1 MDFGFS
7 GEQQAI
13 RSLARE
19 ILQAEATPERVKQA
33 ETGAF
38 VDRALWKQCAEA
50 NLLGIAIAEEHGG
63 MGMGLLE
70 LCVFFEELGRA
81 VAPGPW
87 FSTLVLGALPIAAFG
102 TAEQQRDWLPRVAA
116 GEALLSGALDDAGSR
131 ERQSPATRA
140 RKESAA
146 AGDWSL
152 HGAKRALPCAEDA
165 AALLIPAAPEGEA
178 RAALFLAAAGG
189 AGISLLP
196 QRISTGEPRCD
207 LRLDAAPA
215 QRLGAAD
222 TSGVSGTSDEGGPL
236 AWLEAHALAALCAM
250 QVGVSESAMRIAAKY
265 TSEREQFGVPIGS
278 FQAVQQRLADCYVDL
293 EAMRWTLWRAAARLA
308 AGRPALREARIAKW
322 WAAEAGARIAGAAL
336 HLHGGIGADVDYPIH
351 RHFLWSK
358 SLELQLGGAGESEA
372 ALGRQ
377 LAQLE
382 PAEEL

>member
-1 MDFGFS
+1 MDFAFS

-19 ILQAEATPERVKQA
+19 ILSAEATPERVKQA

-70 LCVFFEELGRA
+70 LCVLFEEVGRA

-87 FSTLVLGALPIAAFG
+87 FATLALGALPIAAFG

-116 GEALLSGALDDAGSR
+116 GEALLSGALEDAGSR
-131 ERQSPATRA
+131 QRQSPATRA

-146 AGDWSL
+146 AGGWSL
-152 HGAKRALPCAEDA
+152 HGAKRALPCAGEA
-165 AALLIPAAPEGEA
+165 AALLIPAAPEGEQ
-178 RAALFLAAAGG
+178 RAALFLAAANG

-196 QRISTGEPRCD
+196 QRISTGEPHCD
-207 LRLDAAPA
+207 LRLDGAPA
-215 QRLGAAD
+215 QRLGGASR
-222 TSGVSGTSDEGGPL
+222 TPDEGGPL

-293 EAMRWTLWRAAARLA
+293 EAMRWTMWRAASRLA
-308 AGRPALREARIAKW
+308 VGRPALREARIAKW
-322 WAAEAGARIAGAAL
+322 WAAEAGARIAAATL

>member
-1 MDFGFS
+1 MDFAFS

-19 ILQAEATPERVKQA
+19 ILSAEATPERVKQA

-70 LCVFFEELGRA
+70 LCVLFEEVGRA

-87 FSTLVLGALPIAAFG
+87 FATLALGALPIAAFG

-116 GEALLSGALDDAGSR
+116 GEALLSGALEDAGSR
-131 ERQSPATRA
+131 QRQSPATRA

-146 AGDWSL
+146 AGGWSL
-152 HGAKRALPCAEDA
+152 HGAKRALPCAEEA
-165 AALLIPAAPEGEA
+165 AALLIPAAPEGEQ
-178 RAALFLAAAGG
+178 RADLFLAAANG

-196 QRISTGEPRCD
+196 QRISTGEPHCD
-207 LRLDAAPA
+207 LHLDGAPA
-215 QRLGAAD
+215 QRLGGASR
-222 TSGVSGTSDEGGPL
+222 TSRTSDEGGPL

-250 QVGVSESAMRIAAKY
+250 QVGVSQSAMRIAAKY

-293 EAMRWTLWRAAARLA
+293 EAMRWTMWRAASRLA

-322 WAAEAGARIAGAAL
+322 WAAEAGARIAAATL

-377 LAQLE
+377 LAQLQ
-382 PAEEL
+382 PTEEL

>member
-1 MDFGFS
+1 MDFAFS
-7 GEQQAI
+7 DEQQAI

-19 ILQAEATPERVKQA
+19 ILSAEATPERVKQA
-33 ETGAF
+33 EAGAF

-70 LCVFFEELGRA
+70 LCVLLKEVGRA

-87 FSTLVLGALPIAAFG
+87 FATLALGALPIAAFG

-116 GEALLSGALDDAGSR
+116 GEALLSGAMEDAGSR
-131 ERQSPATRA
+131 QRQSPATRA
-140 RKESAA
+140 RKDSEA
-146 AGDWSL
+146 AGGWTL
-152 HGAKRALPCAEDA
+152 HGAKRALPCAGEA
-165 AALLIPAAPEGEA
+165 AALLIPAAPEGEQ
-178 RAALFLAAAGG
+178 RADLFLAAADG

-207 LRLDAAPA
+207 LRLDGAAA
-215 QRLGAAD
+215 QRLGASRTAE
-222 TSGVSGTSDEGGPL
+222 EGGPL
-236 AWLEAHALAALCAM
+236 TWLEAHALAALCAM

-293 EAMRWTLWRAAARLA
+293 EAMRWTLWRAASRLA

-322 WAAEAGARIAGAAL
+322 WAAEAGARIAAATL

-377 LAQLE
+377 LAQLQ

>member
-1 MDFGFS
+1 MDFAFS

-13 RSLARE
+13 RNLARE
-19 ILQAEATPERVKQA
+19 ILSAESTPERVKQA

-70 LCVFFEELGRA
+70 LCVFLEEVGRA

-87 FSTLVLGALPIAAFG
+87 FPTLVLGALPIAAFG
-102 TAEQQRDWLPRVAA
+102 TAQQQRDWLPRVAA
-116 GEALLSGALDDAGSR
+116 GEALLSGAMEDAGSR
-131 ERQSPATRA
+131 QRQAPATRA
-140 RKESAA
+140 RKTA

-165 AALLIPAAPEGEA
+165 AALLIPAAPEGES
-178 RAALFLAAAGG
+178 RADLFLAAADG

-207 LRLDAAPA
+207 LQLDSAPA
-215 QRLGAAD
+215 QRLGGGTSR
-222 TSGVSGTSDEGGPL
+222 TSGASGEGPL
-236 AWLEAHALAALCAM
+236 VWLEAHALAALCAM

-293 EAMRWTLWRAAARLA
+293 EAMRWTLWRAASRLA
-308 AGRPALREARIAKW
+308 AGRSALREARIAKW
-322 WAAEAGARIAGAAL
+322 WAAEAGARIAAATL

-377 LAQLE
+377 LAQLQ